1 MSSAGGSLS
10 PDHGLGQNMQ
20 YDGGYGKFLL
30 RDTSLYSLG
39 RFPPGYICTTVKAI
53 LVIRN
58 SRCLG
63 GVSWSGGRR
72 ENSCAFTPDVTT
84 RLIQQTGTALFCVLR
99 STSLIILLF
108 FSILIMKAY
117 TPCTVSLSS
126 MAGRADPLTIITS
139 VLRARR
145 SAWQDGQ

>member
-20 YDGGYGKFLL
+20 YDGGYGKFIL
-30 RDTSLYSLG
+30 RDTSLYSLD
-39 RFPPGYICTTVKAI
+39 RFLSWYIRTTVKAT

-63 GVSWSGGRR
+63 GVSWFGGRC

-84 RLIQQTGTALFCVLR
+84 RLIWQTGTALFCTLR
-99 STSLIILLF
+99 LTSLIILLF
-108 FSILIMKAY
+108 FLY
-117 TPCTVSLSS
+117 
-126 MAGRADPLTIITS
+126 
-139 VLRARR
+139 
-145 SAWQDGQ
+145 